1 MYKDANVDLLRQW
14 LLLDSTNTVI
24 IFRDILMFDQIFIS
38 PQVKRI
44 MIISNMHGIYEV

>member
-14 LLLDSTNTVI
+14 VLLDSTNKVI